1 MEIDASDLDA
11 IRELVNI
18 GVGKAAGILSEM
30 TGSTIE
36 LTIPNIRIYS
46 QEESGQIISEIGTE
60 RYSAISLDFKGSFSG
75 MTYSIF
81 PAESAHILI
90 DAITGEELSEDWPD
104 QPFSSI
110 QAETLKEV
118 GNILINGV
126 MGSITNV
133 LKSQLT
139 YSLPT
144 YSEAD
149 IPALIQN
156 VRQEHREAILLA
168 ETHMFI
174 RSLDIEGKILII
186 MGAQSFETL
195 IQRVREISRDEKP

>member
-1 MEIDASDLDA
+1 MEIDSLDLDG

-36 LTIPNIRIYS
+36 LTIPNISIYS
-46 QEESGQIISEIGTE
+46 KEESGQIISQIGTE
-60 RYSAISLDFKGSFSG
+60 RYSAISLDFNGVFSG

-90 DAITGEELSEDWPD
+90 DAITGEESAVDGYEGA
-104 QPFSSI
+104 FSSI

-156 VRQEHREAILLA
+156 VRQEHREAVLLA

-174 RSLDIEGKILII
+174 RNLNIEGKILII
-186 MGAQSFETL
+186 MGAESFETL
-195 IQRVREISRDEKP
+195 IRRVREIARG

>member
-1 MEIDASDLDA
+1 MEIDSLDLDG

-36 LTIPNIRIYS
+36 LTIPNISIYS
-46 QEESGQIISEIGTE
+46 KEESGQIISQIGTE
-60 RYSAISLDFKGSFSG
+60 RYSAISLDFNGVFSG

-90 DAITGEELSEDWPD
+90 DAITGEESADDGYEGA
-104 QPFSSI
+104 FSSI

-156 VRQEHREAILLA
+156 VRQEHREAVLLA

-174 RSLDIEGKILII
+174 RNLNIEGKILII
-186 MGAQSFETL
+186 MGAASFETL
-195 IQRVREISRDEKP
+195 IRRVREIARG

>member
-1 MEIDASDLDA
+1 MEIDPLDLDA

-30 TGSTIE
+30 TGSRIE
-36 LTIPNIRIYS
+36 LTIPKLSIFS
-46 QEESGQIISEIGTE
+46 QEESGLIISLIGSE
-60 RYSAISLDFKGSFSG
+60 RYSAISLNFKGAFSG

-90 DAITGEELSEDWPD
+90 DAVTGEEPSDKSFD
-104 QPFSSI
+104 RPFSSI
-110 QAETLKEV
+110 DTETLKEV

-144 YSEAD
+144 YCEAD

-156 VRQEHREAILLA
+156 VSQEHREAILLA

-174 RSLDIEGKILII
+174 KSLDIEGKILII
-186 MGAQSFETL
+186 LGSESFETL
-195 IQRVREISRDEKP
+195 IRRVREIQGDKKL

>member
-1 MEIDASDLDA
+1 MKIDPQDLDA

-36 LTIPNIRIYS
+36 LTIPNVSIYS
-46 QEESGQIISEIGTE
+46 QEEFAEITSGMGEE
-60 RYSAISLDFKGSFSG
+60 RYSAISLDFRGVFSG
-75 MTYSIF
+75 MTYSII
-81 PAESAHILI
+81 PAKSAHALI
-90 DAITGEELSEDWPD
+90 DAITGEEPPADGFER
-104 QPFSSI
+104 PFSSI
-110 QAETLKEV
+110 HAETLKEI

-139 YSLPT
+139 YSIPS
-144 YSEAD
+144 YCEAD
-149 IPALIQN
+149 IPELIQR
-156 VRQEHREAILLA
+156 VGQEHRDAVLLA

-174 RSLDIEGKILII
+174 RNLNIEGKILII
-186 MGAQSFETL
+186 MGSESFETL
-195 IQRVREISRDEKP
+195 VDRVRDIVRG